1 MKIIWLEDEPGT
13 ISVIKN
19 RVKKYCQDIT
29 ICESFSYFSDKLE
42 LLLEEQKSDYLIIID
57 IRIVVNVDA
66 ISTCFGN
73 NFLVKEELEAG
84 LEYYIKCLKNRFD
97 DKKIIFLSSKN
108 AKYAKH
114 DGEEYGIPLSQI
126 IAKNDIYELIERV
139 KNETN
144 Q

>member
-13 ISVIKN
+13 INVIRN
-19 RVKKYCQDIT
+19 RVKKYCKEIT

-42 LLLEEQKSDYLIIID
+42 QLLEEKERDYLIVVD
-57 IRIVVNVDA
+57 IRIVVNIDVV
-66 ISTCFGN
+66 STCFGDI
-73 NFLVKEELEAG
+73 FSVKEELEAG

-108 AKYAKH
+108 TKYAKY
-114 DGEEYGIPLSQI
+114 DGEKYGIPLSQI

-139 KNETN
+139 KDDTN
-144 Q
+144 K